1 MRLKNLLRDKLTD
14 VELDR
19 VVQGFDVV
27 GDIAITEIPPE
38 LSQHIRIIGETILAS
53 NKRIKVVAKRDGICQ
68 GAFRTIPLSI
78 IAGENRLETIH
89 VEYGIKLLVNPSLV
103 YFSVRSGSERKR
115 IADLVTPGEDILVM
129 FSGIAA
135 YPLHLAKPDTNNSI
149 TGVELNPQ
157 AHNYGIRNVELNRA
171 SFSIELI
178 LGDVR
183 LQVPLMGKKFD
194 RIIMPLPKTGGAYL
208 DVALEALR
216 PGGMIHYYDFQP
228 PDCYDRSIQSIQQA
242 CQNTGRKLVSANG
255 VKCGH
260 TSPGI
265 HRVCIDAYID

>member
-1 MRLKNLLRDKLTD
+1 MRLKELLRDKLTD

-38 LSQHIRIIGETILAS
+38 LSQHIRMIGETILTS
-53 NKRIKVVAKRDGICQ
+53 NKKIKVVATRDGICQ
-68 GAFRTIPLSI
+68 GAFRTMPLSV
-78 IAGENRLETIH
+78 IAGESRLETLH

-135 YPLHLAKPDTNNSI
+135 YPLHLTRQDTSNSI
-149 TGVELNPQ
+149 VGVELNPQ
-157 AHNYGIRNVELNRA
+157 AHKYGLRNVELNRA
-171 SFSIELI
+171 SSSIELI

-183 LQVPLMGKKFD
+183 LQVPHMGKKFD
-194 RIIMPLPKTGGAYL
+194 RIIMPLPKSGAAYL
-208 DVALEALR
+208 DVALDALC
-216 PGGMIHYYDFQP
+216 PGGTIHYYDFQP
-228 PDCYDRSIQSIQQA
+228 VDCYDRSLHSIQQA
-242 CQNTGRKLVSANG
+242 CRNTGRRVVSATS
-255 VKCGH
+255 VRCGH

-265 HRVCIDAYID
+265 HRVCIDACIN